1 MYAIVKNNQVE
12 SIGELPTLFPQT
24 SFPPSGPDAGWKAE
38 HGVFEIVEGEQKDQ
52 RFYWVTPDSYQV
64 GDGVVT
70 RTYVN
75 TAKALEDR
83 AEVKEDNTP
92 VYVQVYDPTANN
104 GEGAMVDTTEQ
115 VVTRGLKY
123 SYLQQIKTT
132 ANSNLAPT
140 DWMIT
145 RKVERDVPVPTD
157 VATYRAAVI
166 TEYNRLKTAI
176 EGTNSVEDLITV
188 VGSQNWPTNNA

>member
-12 SIGELPTLFPQT
+12 SIGELPNLFPQT
-24 SFPPSGPDAGWKAE
+24 SFPPAGPDAGWKAE

-64 GDGVVT
+64 GDGIVT

-75 TAKALEDR
+75 TAKAIDDVL
-83 AEVKEDNTP
+83 ATNVNGSP
-92 VYVQVYDPTANN
+92 IYVQVWDQATQT
-104 GEGAMVDTTEQ
+104 MVDTTEQ

-123 SYLQQIKTT
+123 NYLQQIKAS

-140 DWMIT
+140 DWMVI
-145 RKVERDVPVPTD
+145 RKAERDVAIPTD
-157 VATYRAAVI
+157 VTTYRAGVI

-176 EGTNSVEDLITV
+176 EGTNSVEDLINV
-188 VGSQNWPTNNA
+188 VGSQNWPTNNT

>member
-12 SIGELPTLFPQT
+12 SIGELPNLFPQT
-24 SFPPSGPDAGWKAE
+24 SFPPAGPDAGWKAE

-52 RFYWVTPDSYQV
+52 RFYWVTPSSYEV
-64 GDGVVT
+64 GETFVT

-75 TAKALEDR
+75 TAKALEDVT
-83 AEVKEDNTP
+83 ETP
-92 VYVQVYDPTANN
+92 
-104 GEGAMVDTTEQ
+104 EGYTEP
-115 VVTRGLKY
+115 VTTRGLKY
-123 SYLQQIKTT
+123 NYLQQIKTT

-140 DWMIT
+140 DWMVI
-145 RKVERDVPVPTD
+145 RKAERDVAIPTD
-157 VATYRAAVI
+157 VTTYRAGVI

>member
-12 SIGELPTLFPQT
+12 SIGELSILFPQT
-24 SFPPSGPDAGWKAE
+24 SFPPAGPDAGWKAE

-75 TAKALEDR
+75 TAKALEDVT
-83 AEVKEDNTP
+83 ETP
-92 VYVQVYDPTANN
+92 
-104 GEGAMVDTTEQ
+104 EGQEPVT
-115 VVTRGLKY
+115 TRGLKY
-123 SYLQQIKTT
+123 NYLQQIKTS
-132 ANSNLAPT
+132 ANLQLNST

-145 RKVERDVPVPTD
+145 RKVERDVAVPTD
-157 VATYRAAVI
+157 VTTYRAAVI

-176 EGTNSVEDLITV
+176 EGTNSVEDLINV
-188 VGSQNWPTNNA
+188 VGSQNWPTNNT

>member
-24 SFPPSGPDAGWKAE
+24 SFPPAGPDAGWKAE

-64 GDGVVT
+64 GDGIVI

-75 TAKALEDR
+75 TAKILEDR

-92 VYVQVYDPTANN
+92 LYVQVWDQATQT
-104 GEGAMVDTTEQ
+104 MVDTTEQ

-123 SYLQQIKTT
+123 NYLQQIKAS
-132 ANSNLAPT
+132 ANSNLAST
-140 DWMIT
+140 DWMVI
-145 RKVERDVPVPTD
+145 RKAERDVAIPTD
-157 VATYRAAVI
+157 VTTYRAGVI

-188 VGSQNWPTNNA
+188 VGSQNWPTNAI

>member
-24 SFPPSGPDAGWKAE
+24 SFPPAGPDAGWKAE

-64 GDGVVT
+64 GDGIVI

-75 TAKALEDR
+75 TAKALEDVT
-83 AEVKEDNTP
+83 ETP
-92 VYVQVYDPTANN
+92 
-104 GEGAMVDTTEQ
+104 EGQTEP
-115 VVTRGLKY
+115 VTTRGLKY
-123 SYLQQIKTT
+123 NYLQQIKAS
-132 ANSNLAPT
+132 ANSQLAPT

-145 RKVERDVPVPTD
+145 RKVERDVAIPTD
-157 VATYRAAVI
+157 VTTYRVGVI

-176 EGTNSVEDLITV
+176 EGTNSVEDLINV
-188 VGSQNWPTNNA
+188 VGSQNWPTNNT

>member
-12 SIGELPTLFPQT
+12 SIGELPNLFPQT
-24 SFPPSGPDAGWKAE
+24 SFPPVGPDAGWKAE

-75 TAKALEDR
+75 TAMALEDVT
-83 AEVKEDNTP
+83 AIPEGQTEP
-92 VYVQVYDPTANN
+92 VT
-104 GEGAMVDTTEQ
+104 
-115 VVTRGLKY
+115 TRGLKY
-123 SYLQQIKTT
+123 NYLQQIKAS
-132 ANSNLAPT
+132 ANSQLAPT
-140 DWMIT
+140 DWMVI
-145 RKVERDVPVPTD
+145 RKAERDVAIPTN
-157 VATYRAAVI
+157 VTTYRAGVI

-188 VGSQNWPTNNA
+188 VGAQNWPSGAL

>member
-24 SFPPSGPDAGWKAE
+24 SFPPAGPDAGWKAE

-64 GDGVVT
+64 GDGIVT

-75 TAKALEDR
+75 TAKILEDR

-92 VYVQVYDPTANN
+92 LYVQVWDQATQT
-104 GEGAMVDTTEQ
+104 MVDTTEQ

-123 SYLQQIKTT
+123 NYLQQIKTT

-140 DWMIT
+140 DWMVI
-145 RKVERDVPVPTD
+145 RKAERDVAIPTD
-157 VATYRAAVI
+157 VTTYRAAVI

-188 VGSQNWPTNNA
+188 VGSQNWPTNAI

>member
-24 SFPPSGPDAGWKAE
+24 SFPPAGPDAGWKAE

-75 TAKALEDR
+75 TAKALEDVT
-83 AEVKEDNTP
+83 ETP
-92 VYVQVYDPTANN
+92 
-104 GEGAMVDTTEQ
+104 EGQTEP
-115 VVTRGLKY
+115 VTTRGLKY
-123 SYLQQIKTT
+123 NYLQQIKAS
-132 ANSNLAPT
+132 ANSQLAPT

-145 RKVERDVPVPTD
+145 RKVERDVAIPTD
-157 VATYRAAVI
+157 VTTYRVGVI

-188 VGSQNWPTNNA
+188 VGSQNWPTNNT

>member
-12 SIGELPTLFPQT
+12 SIGELPNLFPQT
-24 SFPPSGPDAGWKAE
+24 SFPPAGPDAGWKAE

-92 VYVQVYDPTANN
+92 LYVQVWDQATQT
-104 GEGAMVDTTEQ
+104 MVDTTEQ

-123 SYLQQIKTT
+123 NYLQQIKTS
-132 ANSNLAPT
+132 ANTYLAPT

-145 RKVERDVPVPTD
+145 RKVERDVAVPTD

-188 VGSQNWPTNNA
+188 VGSQNWPTNNT

>member
-1 MYAIVKNNQVE
+1 MYALIENNAVTKV
-12 SIGELPTLFPQT
+12 GELAILFPQT
-24 SFPPSGPDAGWKAE
+24 SFPPAGPDAGWKAE
-38 HGVFEIVEGEQKDQ
+38 HGVFEIVEGERKDQ

-64 GDGVVT
+64 GDGIVT

-75 TAKALEDR
+75 TAKAIDDVL
-83 AEVKEDNTP
+83 ATNVNGSP
-92 VYVQVYDPTANN
+92 IYVQAWDQATQT
-104 GEGAMVDTTEQ
+104 MVDTTEQ

-123 SYLQQIKTT
+123 NYLQQIKAT

-140 DWMIT
+140 DWMVI
-145 RKVERDVPVPTD
+145 RKAERDVAIPTD
-157 VATYRAAVI
+157 VTTYRAGVI

-188 VGSQNWPTNNA
+188 VGSQNWPTNNT

>member
-12 SIGELPTLFPQT
+12 SIGELPNLFPQT
-24 SFPPSGPDAGWKAE
+24 SFPPAGPDAGWKAE

-64 GDGVVT
+64 GDGIVT

-75 TAKALEDR
+75 TAKAIDDVL
-83 AEVKEDNTP
+83 ATNVNGSP
-92 VYVQVYDPTANN
+92 IYVQVWDQATQT
-104 GEGAMVDTTEQ
+104 MVDTTEQ

-123 SYLQQIKTT
+123 NYLQQIKTI

-145 RKVERDVPVPTD
+145 RKVERDVAIPTD
-157 VATYRAAVI
+157 VTTYRAGVI

-188 VGSQNWPTNNA
+188 VGSQNWPTNAI

>member
-24 SFPPSGPDAGWKAE
+24 SFPPAGPDAGWKAE

-75 TAKALEDR
+75 TAKILEDR

-92 VYVQVYDPTANN
+92 LYVQVWDQATQT
-104 GEGAMVDTTEQ
+104 MVDTTEQ

-123 SYLQQIKTT
+123 NYLQQIKTT

-140 DWMIT
+140 DWMVI
-145 RKVERDVPVPTD
+145 RKAERDVAIPTD
-157 VATYRAAVI
+157 VTTYRAGVI

-188 VGSQNWPTNNA
+188 VGAQNWPSGAL

>member
-24 SFPPSGPDAGWKAE
+24 SFPPAGPDAGWKAE

-75 TAKALEDR
+75 TAKAIDDVL
-83 AEVKEDNTP
+83 ATNVNGSP
-92 VYVQVYDPTANN
+92 IYVQVWDQATQT
-104 GEGAMVDTTEQ
+104 MVDTAEQ

-123 SYLQQIKTT
+123 YYLQQIKTS

-140 DWMIT
+140 DWMVI
-145 RKVERDVPVPTD
+145 RKAERDVAIPTD
-157 VATYRAAVI
+157 VTTYRAGVI

-176 EGTNSVEDLITV
+176 EGTNSVEDLINV
-188 VGSQNWPTNNA
+188 VGSQNWPTNNT

>member
-24 SFPPSGPDAGWKAE
+24 SFPPAGPDAGWKAE
-38 HGVFEIVEGEQKDQ
+38 HGVFEIVDGEQKDQ

-64 GDGVVT
+64 GDGIVT

-75 TAKALEDR
+75 TAKILEDR

-92 VYVQVYDPTANN
+92 LYVQVFNESTQT
-104 GEGAMVDTTEQ
+104 MVDTTEQ

-123 SYLQQIKTT
+123 NYLQQIKAS
-132 ANSNLAPT
+132 ANSQLAPT
-140 DWMIT
+140 DWMVI
-145 RKVERDVPVPTD
+145 RKAERDVAIPTD
-157 VATYRAAVI
+157 VTTYRAGVI

-176 EGTNSVEDLITV
+176 EGTNSVEDLINV
-188 VGSQNWPTNNA
+188 VGSQNWPTNNT

>member
-12 SIGELPTLFPQT
+12 SIGELPNLFPQT
-24 SFPPSGPDAGWKAE
+24 SFPPAGPDAGWKAE

-75 TAKALEDR
+75 TAKALEDVT
-83 AEVKEDNTP
+83 ETP
-92 VYVQVYDPTANN
+92 
-104 GEGAMVDTTEQ
+104 EGQEPVT
-115 VVTRGLKY
+115 TRGLKY
-123 SYLQQIKTT
+123 NYLQQIKTS

-140 DWMIT
+140 DWMVI
-145 RKVERDVPVPTD
+145 RKAERDVAIPTD
-157 VATYRAAVI
+157 VTTYRAAVI

-176 EGTNSVEDLITV
+176 EGTNSVEDLINV
-188 VGSQNWPTNNA
+188 VGSQNWPTNNT

>member
-24 SFPPSGPDAGWKAE
+24 SFPPAGPDAGWKAE

-75 TAKALEDR
+75 TAKALEDVIENVVV
-83 AEVKEDNTP
+83 EVFDESTQTMVNT
-92 VYVQVYDPTANN
+92 TKSL
-104 GEGAMVDTTEQ
+104 T
-115 VVTRGLKY
+115 TRGLKY
-123 SYLQQIKTT
+123 NYLQQIKTT

-145 RKVERDVPVPTD
+145 RKVERDVAVPTD
-157 VATYRAAVI
+157 VATYRAAII

-188 VGSQNWPTNNA
+188 VGSQNWPTNAI

>member
-12 SIGELPTLFPQT
+12 SIGELPNLFPQT
-24 SFPPSGPDAGWKAE
+24 SFPPAGPDAGWKAE

-64 GDGVVT
+64 GDGIVT

-75 TAKALEDR
+75 TAKALEDVT
-83 AEVKEDNTP
+83 ETP
-92 VYVQVYDPTANN
+92 
-104 GEGAMVDTTEQ
+104 EGQTEP
-115 VVTRGLKY
+115 VTTRGLKY
-123 SYLQQIKTT
+123 NYLQQIKTT
-132 ANSNLAPT
+132 ANSQLAPT

-145 RKVERDVPVPTD
+145 RKVERDVAIPTD
-157 VATYRAAVI
+157 VTTYRAGVI

-176 EGTNSVEDLITV
+176 EGTNSVEDLIAV
-188 VGSQNWPTNNA
+188 VGAQNWPTMAI

>member
-24 SFPPSGPDAGWKAE
+24 SFPPAGPDAGWKAE

-64 GDGVVT
+64 GDGIVT

-75 TAKALEDR
+75 TAKALEDVT
-83 AEVKEDNTP
+83 ETP
-92 VYVQVYDPTANN
+92 
-104 GEGAMVDTTEQ
+104 EGYTEP
-115 VVTRGLKY
+115 VTTRGLKY
-123 SYLQQIKTT
+123 NYLQQIKTT

-140 DWMIT
+140 DWMVI
-145 RKVERDVPVPTD
+145 RKAERDVAIPTD
-157 VATYRAAVI
+157 VTTYRAAVI

-176 EGTNSVEDLITV
+176 EGTNSVEDLINV
-188 VGSQNWPTNNA
+188 VGSQNWPTNNT

>member
-12 SIGELPTLFPQT
+12 SIGELPNLFPQT
-24 SFPPSGPDAGWKAE
+24 SFPPAGPDAGWKAE
-38 HGVFEIVEGEQKDQ
+38 HGVYEIVEGEQKDQ

-75 TAKALEDR
+75 TAKILEDR

-92 VYVQVYDPTANN
+92 LYVQVWDQETQT
-104 GEGAMVDTTEQ
+104 MVDTTEQ
-115 VVTRGLKY
+115 VITRGLKY
-123 SYLQQIKTT
+123 NYLQQIKTS
-132 ANSNLAPT
+132 ANSQLAPT
-140 DWMIT
+140 DWMVI
-145 RKVERDVPVPTD
+145 RKAERDVAIPTN
-157 VATYRAAVI
+157 VTTYRAGVI

-188 VGSQNWPTNNA
+188 VGAQNWPSGAL

>member
-12 SIGELPTLFPQT
+12 SIGELPILFPQT
-24 SFPPSGPDAGWKAE
+24 SFPPAGPDAAWKAE

-64 GDGVVT
+64 GDGIVT

-75 TAKALEDR
+75 TAKILEDR

-92 VYVQVYDPTANN
+92 LYVQVWDQATQT
-104 GEGAMVDTTEQ
+104 MVDTAEQ

-123 SYLQQIKTT
+123 NYLQQIKAS
-132 ANSNLAPT
+132 ANSRLNST
-140 DWMIT
+140 DWMVI
-145 RKVERDVPVPTD
+145 RKAERDVAIPTD
-157 VATYRAAVI
+157 VTTYRAAVI

-176 EGTNSVEDLITV
+176 EGTNSVEELINV
-188 VGSQNWPTNNA
+188 VGSQNWPTNNT

>member
-12 SIGELPTLFPQT
+12 SIGELPNLFPQT
-24 SFPPSGPDAGWKAE
+24 SFPPAGPDAGWKAE
-38 HGVFEIVEGEQKDQ
+38 HGVYEIVEGEQKDQ

-75 TAKALEDR
+75 TAKALEDVT
-83 AEVKEDNTP
+83 ETP
-92 VYVQVYDPTANN
+92 
-104 GEGAMVDTTEQ
+104 EGYTEP
-115 VVTRGLKY
+115 VTTRGLKY
-123 SYLQQIKTT
+123 NYLQRIKTN
-132 ANSNLAPT
+132 ANTQLAPT
-140 DWMIT
+140 DWMVI
-145 RKVERDVPVPTD
+145 RKAERDVAIPTD
-157 VATYRAAVI
+157 VTTYRAGVI

-188 VGSQNWPTNNA
+188 VGSQNWPTNAI

>member
-12 SIGELPTLFPQT
+12 SIGELPNLFPQT
-24 SFPPSGPDAGWKAE
+24 SFPPAGPDAGWKAE

-75 TAKALEDR
+75 TAKALEDVT
-83 AEVKEDNTP
+83 ETP
-92 VYVQVYDPTANN
+92 
-104 GEGAMVDTTEQ
+104 EGQEPVT
-115 VVTRGLKY
+115 TRGLKY
-123 SYLQQIKTT
+123 NYLQQIKTS
-132 ANSNLAPT
+132 ANLQLNST

-145 RKVERDVPVPTD
+145 RKVERDVAVPTD
-157 VATYRAAVI
+157 VTTYRAAVI

-176 EGTNSVEDLITV
+176 EGTNSVEDLINV
-188 VGSQNWPTNNA
+188 VGSQNWPTNNT